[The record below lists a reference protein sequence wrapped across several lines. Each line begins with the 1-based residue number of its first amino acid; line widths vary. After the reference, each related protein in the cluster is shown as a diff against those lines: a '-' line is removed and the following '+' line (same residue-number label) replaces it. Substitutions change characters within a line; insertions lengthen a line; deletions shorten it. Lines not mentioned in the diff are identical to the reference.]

1 MKRKLIPGAMALILA
16 TLGFLVL
23 LAGCSGE
30 DIQAVQD
37 LVPLQ
42 EQLAAEYGGSSIT
55 VEIEDGNTLGV
66 TFVNSSSN
74 GLARDRKAEQAREIA
89 SFVCETYA
97 SMDRVDKVWV
107 AFQVH
112 QDGSIADTTSSATFV
127 FEKSE
132 LECGGQPC

>member
-1 MKRKLIPGAMALILA
+1 MKRKLIPSAIALTLV

-42 EQLAAEYGGSSIT
+42 EQLAAEYGESSIT

-66 TFVNSSSN
+66 TFANSSSN

-89 SFVCETYA
+89 SFVCENYA
-97 SMDRVDKVWV
+97 SMDRVDEVWV
-107 AFQVH
+107 AFEIH
-112 QDGSIADTTSSATFV
+112 QDSSMVDTTGSVTFS

-132 LECGGQPC
+132 LECGDSM

>member
-1 MKRKLIPGAMALILA
+1 MKRRLILSA
-16 TLGFLVL
+16 IALTLVTLGFLVL
-23 LAGCSGE
+23 LTGCSGKG
-30 DIQAVQD
+30 IQAVQD
-37 LVPLQ
+37 LIPLQ
-42 EQLAAEYGGSSIT
+42 EQLAAEYGGSNIK

-66 TFVNSSSN
+66 TFANSSSN

-89 SFVCETYA
+89 WFVCENYA

-107 AFQVH
+107 AFKVH

-132 LECGGQPC
+132 LECGDS

>member
-1 MKRKLIPGAMALILA
+1 MKRKLIPSAIALILA
-16 TLGFLVL
+16 TLGFPVL

-30 DIQAVQD
+30 GIQAVQD

-42 EQLAAEYGGSSIT
+42 EQLAAEYGGSSIK

-89 SFVCETYA
+89 SFVCENYA

-107 AFQVH
+107 AFEVH

-132 LECGGQPC
+132 LECGDS

>member
-1 MKRKLIPGAMALILA
+1 MKRKLIPSAIALILA

-30 DIQAVQD
+30 GIQAVQD

-66 TFVNSSSN
+66 TFVNSLTNIRFDQYVNNRITRTIRVTQPKCGS
-74 GLARDRKAEQAREIA
+74 DDHHA
-89 SFVCETYA
+89 SA
-97 SMDRVDKVWV
+97 
-107 AFQVH
+107 H
-112 QDGSIADTTSSATFV
+112 
-127 FEKSE
+127 
-132 LECGGQPC
+132 

>member
-1 MKRKLIPGAMALILA
+1 MKRKLILSAIALTLV

-30 DIQAVQD
+30 GIQAVQD
-37 LVPLQ
+37 LIPLQ
-42 EQLAAEYGGSSIT
+42 EQLAAEYGGSNIK

-89 SFVCETYA
+89 SFVCENYA
-97 SMDRVDKVWV
+97 SMGKIAQVWV
-107 AFQVH
+107 AFEIH

-127 FEKSE
+127 FEKGE
-132 LECGGQPC
+132 LECSDS